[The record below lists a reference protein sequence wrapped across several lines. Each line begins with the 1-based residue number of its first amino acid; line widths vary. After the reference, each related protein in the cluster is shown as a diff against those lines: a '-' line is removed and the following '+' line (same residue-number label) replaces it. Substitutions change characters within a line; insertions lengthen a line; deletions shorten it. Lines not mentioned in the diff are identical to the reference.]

1 MSRLVIH
8 SLPGTTT
15 SFPLLAV
22 VGLPVEVESAGWI
35 RPSHGNF
42 RVWIN
47 CAGESRTLQF
57 NVTPAGKIDQRDPL
71 PLVAAGAADCGD
83 NFIVTGADDRGLPVV
98 AGTDQAGRLLWLHLL
113 EGPPPFRWPIPGC
126 GRHPA
131 ILWQTEQGRAETAA
145 VSADGL
151 ARQNS
156 FAVGGPPLD
165 LQVALDS
172 AWAVW
177 ADASGI
183 WALETSAM
191 GARKF
196 HLSES
201 YASEIAVRCS
211 PDLVW
216 VAWGR
221 EGSAFLAR
229 KTARHDAFEEP
240 LKFDVRAASGGIL
253 EIIPGSEPLVHAR
266 RGWLEEGKPARILSV
281 LTGPGY
287 QPLTIEGMVY
297 SIATQD
303 DTVVLLGGTEL
314 VFLGRVS
321 GA

>member
-22 VGLPVEVESAGWI
+22 VGLPVEVESAGCI

-57 NVTPAGKIDQRDPL
+57 NVTPSGKIDELDSL
-71 PLVAAGAADCGD
+71 PLLAAGAADCGD

-98 AGTDQAGRLLWLHLL
+98 AGADQAGKLLWSHLL
-113 EGPPPFRWPIPGC
+113 EGPPPFRWPMPGC
-126 GRHPA
+126 GPNPA
-131 ILWQTEQGRAETAA
+131 ILWQTEQGRAETAD
-145 VSADGL
+145 VSVDGL
-151 ARQNS
+151 SRQNS
-156 FAVGGPPLD
+156 FKVGGPPLD
-165 LQVALDS
+165 LDVAPDS
-172 AWAVW
+172 TWAIW

-183 WALETSAM
+183 CALKTSAM
-191 GARKF
+191 GSHKF
-196 HLSES
+196 QLSKS
-201 YASEIAVRCS
+201 YANEIAVRCS
-211 PDLVW
+211 PDVVW
-216 VAWGR
+216 VAWGQ

-229 KTARHDAFEEP
+229 KTASRDAFEDP
-240 LKFDVRAASGGIL
+240 LKLDVRAASGGTL
-253 EIIPGSEPLVHAR
+253 EIIPSSEPLVHAR

-287 QPLTIEGMVY
+287 QPLTIEGIVY
-297 SIATQD
+297 SIATQGN
-303 DTVVLLGGTEL
+303 TVVLLGRTEL